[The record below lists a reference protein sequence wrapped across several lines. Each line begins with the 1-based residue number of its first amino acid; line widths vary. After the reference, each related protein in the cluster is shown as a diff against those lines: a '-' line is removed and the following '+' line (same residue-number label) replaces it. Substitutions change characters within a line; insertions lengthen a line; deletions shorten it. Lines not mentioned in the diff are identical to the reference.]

1 MDAPPKFRN
10 LYMHPIRRDVKKIVP
25 GSSLFLS
32 PGCRWHPSFDCLASP
47 PHYADLQ
54 TTHGQFMHQRSDV
67 ILMPGEDSSTENITG
82 GRKASPLY
90 F

>member
-1 MDAPPKFRN
+1 MDAPPN
-10 LYMHPIRRDVKKIVP
+10 LYMHPMRRDVKKNRTGFVP
-25 GSSLFLS
+25 ILI
-32 PGCRWHPSFDCLASP
+32 PECRWHPSFDCLASP

-54 TTHGQFMHQRSDV
+54 ATHGQFMHQRSDV

-82 GRKASPLY
+82 GRKARPLY